1 MRLEEALR
9 KAIRQFGVNVL
20 SEKRLIFIL
29 ADLRAYE
36 EYPAVKPVLEAIV
49 GGGAGKELCRLFL
62 DDDHEGCLSYARG
75 LGKSLSEE
83 SHFRRDL
90 AFYAVDS
97 MLFALGLTK
106 TVTEPSDHGFD
117 PLERGSCAGRAG
129 AGLQKATGW
138 EKGKVRTEGIA
149 GVAGEAA
156 GESVGGMPGQKAKET
171 QSRSP
176 EAPGGSG
183 DAPRSASGR
192 RSSKAMK
199 WAAAALLL
207 AGGFAL
213 GLIAA
218 GSSHDN
224 GQSAASRTAESS
236 EAVKD
241 AGHAPGAHVN
251 GKNSQDASGDGEALG
266 ASDGS
271 AAESHDGEYEYKE
284 GEKHYYLGDARS
296 YAEALQWYLKAAEKG
311 HSGAEYSIG
320 WMYEQGNGVR
330 RDYQKAIG
338 WYRKAA
344 AHGSEIAR
352 KGIDR
357 VGKLISV
364 QGGDHDAWE
373 AEGASDASDEVSSA
387 GEYEYAEG
395 EKCYYRLDYAGAL
408 QWYLKAAEKGHS
420 GAEYSVGW
428 LYEQG
433 GNGVARDYQKS
444 MDWYRRAAAHG
455 SRAAQ
460 LRLRTDS
467 PSR

>member
-1 MRLEEALR
+1 MELHDAMR
-9 KAIRQFGVNVL
+9 KAVREYGVRVIA
-20 SEKRLIFIL
+20 EKRLIFIL
-29 ADLRAYE
+29 ADLKAFE
-36 EYPAVKPVLEAIV
+36 EYPAVKPVLEAV
-49 GGGAGKELCRLFL
+49 VSGGAGRELVRLFL
-62 DDDHEGCLSYARG
+62 EEDRDWFLSYAG
-75 LGKSLSEE
+75 NLKKSLSGKN
-83 SHFRRDL
+83 HFRQDL
-90 AFYAVDS
+90 ADYAADS
-97 MLFALGLTK
+97 ILYGLGLTD

-117 PLERGSCAGRAG
+117 PAEHGSGAGRAG
-129 AGLQKATGW
+129 AGWQKATGW
-138 EKGKVRTEGIA
+138 EKGKVRTDGIA
-149 GVAGEAA
+149 GGAGEAA

-183 DAPRSASGR
+183 DAPRSASGK

-224 GQSAASRTAESS
+224 EQSAASQTAESS

-241 AGHAPGAHVN
+241 AGHAPGAHGN
-251 GKNSQDASGDGEALG
+251 GKNSHDANGDGEALG
-266 ASDGS
+266 ASDGR
-271 AAESHDGEYEYKE
+271 AAESHDGDYEYKE
-284 GEKHYYLGDARS
+284 GEKHYYLGDARN
-296 YAEALQWYLKAAEKG
+296 YAEALQWYLKAAAKG

-320 WMYEQGNGVR
+320 WMYEQGNGVS

-344 AHGSEIAR
+344 GHGSEIAR
-352 KGIDR
+352 KGIER
-357 VGKLISV
+357 VEKLISD
-364 QGGDHDAWE
+364 QGGDHDAGK
-373 AEGASDASDEVSSA
+373 AEGASDARDEVSSA

-433 GNGVARDYQKS
+433 GNGVARDYQKAT
-444 MDWYRRAAAHG
+444 DWYRRAAAHG

-467 PSR
+467 TAR

>member
-62 DDDHEGCLSYARG
+62 DDDHEGGLSYARG

-97 MLFALGLTK
+97 VLFALGLTK

-117 PLERGSCAGRAG
+117 PQEHGSGAGRAG
-129 AGLQKATGW
+129 AGWQKDTGW
-138 EKGKVRTEGIA
+138 EKGKVKVKVRTEGIA
-149 GVAGEAA
+149 GGAGEAA

-183 DAPRSASGR
+183 DAPRSASGK

-224 GQSAASRTAESS
+224 EQSAASRTAESS
-236 EAVKD
+236 EAVKN
-241 AGHAPGAHVN
+241 AGHAPGAHGN
-251 GKNSQDASGDGEALG
+251 GKNSHDASGDWDALG
-266 ASDGS
+266 ASDGR
-271 AAESHDGEYEYKE
+271 AAESHDGDYEYKE

-296 YAEALQWYLKAAEKG
+296 YAEALQWYLKAAKG

-320 WMYEQGNGVR
+320 WMYEQG
-330 RDYQKAIG
+330 
-338 WYRKAA
+338 
-344 AHGSEIAR
+344 
-352 KGIDR
+352 
-357 VGKLISV
+357 
-364 QGGDHDAWE
+364 
-373 AEGASDASDEVSSA
+373 
-387 GEYEYAEG
+387 
-395 EKCYYRLDYAGAL
+395 
-408 QWYLKAAEKGHS
+408 
-420 GAEYSVGW
+420 
-428 LYEQG
+428 
-433 GNGVARDYQKS
+433 GNGVARDYQKA
-444 MDWYRRAAAHG
+444 WAGTAGLRRTGAG
-455 SRAAQ
+455 PRN
-460 LRLRTDS
+460 
-467 PSR
+467 